1 MGAFIIVAGW
11 WGHQPGQPAL
21 GGVLT
26 AHKLYG
32 HATIINAPLFLNG
45 RMVCL
50 SSNRLINPA
59 KTKIQFIYLVNSH
72 FLFSHHIV
80 ETGSKK
86 IHKENNMDSLIKGK
100 IDSWLNGNFDDQT
113 KEEVRK
119 LLIENPAELEE
130 AFYKNLEFGTGGLR
144 GIMGIGTNR
153 MNKYTIGMAT
163 QGYANYLK
171 QKFPGEEIS
180 VAIAHDCRNNSRFFA
195 ETVAHVFAANEINV
209 FLFEDLRPTPE
220 LSFAIRKLKC
230 KGGVVC
236 TASHNPKE
244 YNGYKAYWDDGAQL
258 VPPHDKNIIQEVEK
272 IASVDDVKWTGGEQN
287 ITILG
292 KEMDE
297 AYLDMVKS
305 LSIYPEI
312 IEKQADLKI
321 VYTSIHGTG
330 ILSVPPVLK
339 KFGFNNVHIVEE
351 QSMPDGNFSTVVY
364 PNPEESEAMSMG
376 LKKAAILDADILL
389 GTDPDAD
396 RVGVGV
402 KDNHGN
408 WILLNGNQTAVLAF
422 NYMIEA
428 RKAKGIAQP
437 NDMVVSTIVTTEMIH
452 VIAKANAVAC
462 YNVLTGFKWIAELVK
477 QKEGKEKY
485 IIGGEESFGLMIG
498 DKIRDKDGVSAVALI
513 CEMAAYEK
521 EKGRSLYEKL
531 IDLYV
536 QYGFY
541 YESLVS
547 ITKKGMDGQK
557 QIAAMME
564 TYRNAPPVSI
574 AGSDVVQILDY
585 ELQSGKNLKTND
597 TWPVELPKSNVLQF
611 ILADGS
617 KISARPS
624 GTEPKI
630 KFYFSVNE
638 KLDSAADFEMV
649 RLKLENKIQSIT
661 TDLNL

>member
-1 MGAFIIVAGW
+1 MDTV
-11 WGHQPGQPAL
+11 
-21 GGVLT
+21 V
-26 AHKLYG
+26 K
-32 HATIINAPLFLNG
+32 
-45 RMVCL
+45 
-50 SSNRLINPA
+50 A
-59 KTKIQFIYLVNSH
+59 KVN
-72 FLFSHHIV
+72 
-80 ETGSKK
+80 T
-86 IHKENNMDSLIKGK
+86 
-100 IDSWLNGNFDDQT
+100 WLEGNFDEQT
-113 KEEVRK
+113 KKEVQE
-119 LLIENPAELEE
+119 LLLNTPSELEE

-144 GIMGIGTNR
+144 GIMGVGTNR

-171 QKFPGEEIS
+171 LSFPDEEIR

-195 ETVAHVFAANEINV
+195 ETTANVFAANGIKV

-220 LSFAIRKLKC
+220 LSFAIRNLKC

-258 VPPHDKNIIQEVEK
+258 VPPHDKNIIKEVEK

-287 ITILG
+287 ISLLG
-292 KEMDE
+292 AEMDE
-297 AYLDMVKS
+297 AYYEMVKS
-305 LSIYPEI
+305 LSVYPEVI
-312 IEKQADLKI
+312 AKQADLKI

-330 ILSVPPVLK
+330 IISVPPVLK
-339 KFGFNNVHIVEE
+339 KFGFTNVHIVEE
-351 QSMPDGNFSTVVY
+351 QSKPDGNFSTVVY

-376 LKKAAILDADILL
+376 LKKAEALDADILL

-402 KDNHGN
+402 KDNNGN
-408 WILLNGNQTAVLAF
+408 WVLLNGNQTAVLAF

-428 RKAKGIAQP
+428 RKTKGIAQP
-437 NDMVVSTIVTTEMIH
+437 NDMVVTTIVTTEMIN
-452 VIAKANAVAC
+452 VIAKENKVAC

-477 QKEGKEKY
+477 AKEGKENY
-485 IIGGEESFGLMIG
+485 IVGGEESFGLMIG

-541 YESLVS
+541 LENLIS

-564 TYRNAPPVSI
+564 TYRKDPPKTI
-574 AGSDVVQILDY
+574 AGSEVLEILDY
-585 ELQSGKNLKTND
+585 EMQTGRNLKTSE
-597 TWPVELPKSNVLQF
+597 TWPIELPKSNVLQF

-638 KLDSAADFEMV
+638 KLNTAAEFEMV
-649 RLKLENKIQSIT
+649 KQNLENKIKAISA
-661 TDLNL
+661 DLKL